1 MNENNIR
8 AYAKIMN
15 EMGLTGLEI
24 TEGDKVL
31 RLERAAASAPVVPVP
46 IPQEAPKAE
55 SPVDEGKCVTSPM
68 VGVFYAAPAE
78 NAEPFVQPGQRVQ
91 KGQTLCIIEAM
102 KLMNEITA
110 DRDGE
115 ILDVCLQNGAVVEYG
130 SHEQLL
136 AHGGVYARL
145 ISG

>member
-8 AYAKIMN
+8 TYAKIMN

-46 IPQEAPKAE
+46 IPQDAPKAE

-110 DRDGE
+110 DRDGGNIWPLNLEDMSRAGVE
-115 ILDVCLQNGAVVEYG
+115 IVSSAEFKTQNMK
-130 SHEQLL
+130 
-136 AHGGVYARL
+136 
-145 ISG
+145 

>member
-46 IPQEAPKAE
+46 IPQEAPKTE
-55 SPVDEGKCVTSPM
+55 SSVSEGKCVTSPM

-91 KGQTLCIIEAM
+91 
-102 KLMNEITA
+102 
-110 DRDGE
+110 
-115 ILDVCLQNGAVVEYG
+115 
-130 SHEQLL
+130 
-136 AHGGVYARL
+136 
-145 ISG
+145 